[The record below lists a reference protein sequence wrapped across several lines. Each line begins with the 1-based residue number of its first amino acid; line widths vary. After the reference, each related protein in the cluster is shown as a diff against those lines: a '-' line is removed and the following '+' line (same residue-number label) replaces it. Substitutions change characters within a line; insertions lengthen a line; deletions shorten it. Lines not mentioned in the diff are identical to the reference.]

1 MAESKQK
8 ERKKDCGRQ
17 RWLEN
22 IGGKQAKVFDM
33 WQFDGFSVDAAQKLI
48 QAGDGSGVAA
58 LAQLYPEYHQTSV
71 RVPATHVPDQF
82 DLRLCVLSGMAVG
95 PVGAVGQ

>member
-1 MAESKQK
+1 
-8 ERKKDCGRQ
+8 
-17 RWLEN
+17 
-22 IGGKQAKVFDM
+22 M

-71 RVPATHVPDQF
+71 RIPAAHVPASLISASVCCLGWLWGRWEPSASERTVPSYF
-82 DLRLCVLSGMAVG
+82 LR
-95 PVGAVGQ
+95 QR